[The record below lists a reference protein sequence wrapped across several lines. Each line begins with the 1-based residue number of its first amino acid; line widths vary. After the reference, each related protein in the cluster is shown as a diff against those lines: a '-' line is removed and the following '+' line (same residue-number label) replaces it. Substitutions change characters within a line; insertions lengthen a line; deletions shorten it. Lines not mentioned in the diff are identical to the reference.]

1 MRNNHDST
9 RVIILRRQMMI
20 FDKSKVCVAGLH
32 DDHVGTKGYCAN
44 TIAQLENYV
53 TTENKQMEGIVHGA
67 QDGYYSVRGK
77 GYSFYGVMFY
87 PAQEKKYR
95 PFETIEEARVL
106 IGRVLRHKLLKRL
119 ILVTV
124 VEYCD
129 TVIGDEFVC
138 INGERASK
146 ILDKYII
153 DETGEPVGVEV

>member
-1 MRNNHDST
+1 MT
-9 RVIILRRQMMI
+9 

-32 DDHVGTKGYCAN
+32 DVPVGTNGYCTN
-44 TIAQLENYV
+44 TMTQLERYV
-53 TTENKQMEGIVHGA
+53 ATESKQALCVIYDT
-67 QDGYYSVRGK
+67 QDGYYCVRGK
-77 GYSFYGVMFY
+77 EYNFDGTMFY
-87 PAQEKKYR
+87 PIQEKKYR
-95 PFETIEEARVL
+95 PYETIEEARVL